1 MIPRWQRIL
10 FGILLGS
17 SVLMAV
23 YLFHLHHKRREQ
35 LAALSDATPIAAPYA
50 ADAESITLAIAN
62 DADGSITPTEQQI
75 ALPQEQTARARA
87 LLENLLAG
95 YSLPKSTH
103 LLTGGPSVDDVFL
116 LPADV
121 PKTAAGDEDT
131 AVPVDAAAEE
141 SENQPLLAVINLHG
155 AFVQGHPSGILP
167 EMLTIQSILGTLHA
181 NLPQITQV
189 RFLVDGQQVQT
200 LAGHAD
206 LTRIYPVADT
216 STRAADPDSSQPD
229 TDTTNQ

>member
-35 LAALSDATPIAAPYA
+35 LAALSDATPISAPYA
-50 ADAESITLAIAN
+50 ADAETVTLSIAN
-62 DADGSITPTEQQI
+62 DADGSITPTEEQI

-87 LLENLLAG
+87 LLEHLLAE
-95 YSLPKSTH
+95 YALPKSMH
-103 LLTGGPSVDDVFL
+103 LIAGGPSVDDVFL

-121 PKTAAGDEDT
+121 PKTAAVDATT
-131 AVPVDAAAEE
+131 AVPVNAAEE
-141 SENQPLLAVINLHG
+141 SENQTLLAVINLHG

-167 EMLTIQSILGTLHA
+167 EMLTIQSILGTLHT

-189 RFLVDGQQVQT
+189 RFLVDGQQAQT
-200 LAGHAD
+200 LAGHVD
-206 LTRIYPVADT
+206 LTRIYNVADT
-216 STRAADPDSSQPD
+216 STRAEDPETSQPD
-229 TDTTNQ
+229 PDNP